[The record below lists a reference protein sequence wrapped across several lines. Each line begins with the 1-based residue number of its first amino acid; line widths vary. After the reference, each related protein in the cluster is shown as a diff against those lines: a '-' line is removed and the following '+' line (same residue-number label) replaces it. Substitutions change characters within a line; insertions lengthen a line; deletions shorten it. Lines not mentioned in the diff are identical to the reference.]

1 MALESKADMQ
11 LAEHRAYIERRER
24 DHQKELDKLQMDFE
38 RQLRLHSD
46 LIGKIITLDVKV
58 MEMEM
63 LCCTK
68 RKKKK
73 KHLENERMEK

>member
-24 DHQKELDKLQMDFE
+24 EHQKELDKLQMELE

-63 LCCTK
+63 LHK
-68 RKKKK
+68 
-73 KHLENERMEK
+73 NGSISRMSK

>member
-11 LAEHRAYIERRER
+11 LTEHRAYIERRER
-24 DHQKELDKLQMDFE
+24 DHQKELDKLQMELE

-63 LCCTK
+63 LY
-68 RKKKK
+68 KKASR
-73 KHLENERMEK
+73 E